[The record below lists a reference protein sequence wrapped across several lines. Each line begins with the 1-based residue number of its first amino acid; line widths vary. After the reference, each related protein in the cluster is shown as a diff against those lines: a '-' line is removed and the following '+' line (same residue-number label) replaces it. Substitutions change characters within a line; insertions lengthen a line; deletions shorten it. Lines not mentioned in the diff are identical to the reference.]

1 MKKWEHKVFEAA
13 EARRGVLLVQKGVA
27 LVYEGDQLRVLC
39 FERSRERANGKRVI
53 LHASATPERIIAVIN
68 ILTA

>member
-1 MKKWEHKVFEAA
+1 MKKWERKVFEAA
-13 EARRGVLLVQKGVA
+13 AARRGLVLAQKGVA
-27 LVYEGDQLRVLC
+27 LVYEGNDLRVLC
-39 FERSRERANGKRVI
+39 FERGKERANGKRVI